1 MQSLGFGGSDH
12 NMTIDEMIEEL
23 RKIAD
28 SMVFVR
34 DGNYVLA
41 EHTNTFID
49 YVSNAVELLKEI
61 YEYFKQKTGKKLKN
75 VEIWIE
81 VASKRVEMMEKRKYG
96 DIVAT
101 VDHNLVIDTLKC
113 VEVSLI
119 EIENN
124 L

>member
-1 MQSLGFGGSDH
+1 VETWIS
-12 NMTIDEMIEEL
+12 
-23 RKIAD
+23 
-28 SMVFVR
+28 V
-34 DGNYVLA
+34 
-41 EHTNTFID
+41 
-49 YVSNAVELLKEI
+49 AV
-61 YEYFKQKTGKKLKN
+61 Q
-75 VEIWIE
+75 
-81 VASKRVEMMEKRKYG
+81 RVNMMEYRKFG